1 MFAYTIREAAVLTS
15 FKEKL
20 RQYINKSY
28 KYTMQFLASPVVNDY
43 HDNERLVLIAVN
55 KSVYQ
60 NLYSFMHL
68 NESNMQ
74 YAAFACLEN
83 ALYAMRL
90 YNALVLNPDY
100 LHTYITSPDFS
111 LEEAEREQDEKQQA
125 DPEKAEQFSVREFY
139 HSLHRFNT
147 FVLKT
152 PAISSQLCNKNLYL
166 GLACG
171 QELSDELQ
179 NEVRKNM
186 TGAYLSLR
194 KHTKLFFNGGIDED
208 MENLEDEI
216 YEMFTEYVKR
226 FSSFL

>member
-1 MFAYTIREAAVLTS
+1 MFAYTIREAAFLTS
-15 FKEKL
+15 FKEKFS
-20 RQYINKSY
+20 QYINKSY
-28 KYTMQFLASPVVNDY
+28 KYTMQFLASPIVSDY
-43 HDNERLVLIAVN
+43 HDNERLILISIN

-90 YNALVLNPDY
+90 YNALALNPDY
-100 LHTYITSPDFS
+100 MHTYITSPDFS
-111 LEEAEREQDEKQQA
+111 LEDAEREQDEKQQEYS
-125 DPEKAEQFSVREFY
+125 DKTEHFSVKEFY
-139 HSLHRFNT
+139 LALHQFNT
-147 FVLKT
+147 FVLKS

-186 TGAYLSLR
+186 TGAYLSLS

-208 MENLEDEI
+208 MENLEDEL

-226 FSSFL
+226 FS

>member
-1 MFAYTIREAAVLTS
+1 MFAYTIREAAFLTS

-111 LEEAEREQDEKQQA
+111 L
-125 DPEKAEQFSVREFY
+125 
-139 HSLHRFNT
+139 
-147 FVLKT
+147 
-152 PAISSQLCNKNLYL
+152 
-166 GLACG
+166 
-171 QELSDELQ
+171 
-179 NEVRKNM
+179 
-186 TGAYLSLR
+186 
-194 KHTKLFFNGGIDED
+194 
-208 MENLEDEI
+208 
-216 YEMFTEYVKR
+216 
-226 FSSFL
+226 

>member
-1 MFAYTIREAAVLTS
+1 MPPLHVWKTRSTPCASTTRWCSIPTICT
-15 FKEKL
+15 
-20 RQYINKSY
+20 
-28 KYTMQFLASPVVNDY
+28 P
-43 HDNERLVLIAVN
+43 
-55 KSVYQ
+55 
-60 NLYSFMHL
+60 
-68 NESNMQ
+68 
-74 YAAFACLEN
+74 
-83 ALYAMRL
+83 
-90 YNALVLNPDY
+90 
-100 LHTYITSPDFS
+100 TSPLPIFS

>member
-1 MFAYTIREAAVLTS
+1 MFAYTIREAAFLTS
-15 FKEKL
+15 FKEKFS
-20 RQYINKSY
+20 QYINKSY
-28 KYTMQFLASPVVNDY
+28 KYTMQFLASPIVSDY
-43 HDNERLVLIAVN
+43 HDNERLILISIN

-90 YNALVLNPDY
+90 YNVLALNPDY
-100 LHTYITSPDFS
+100 MHTYITSPDFS
-111 LEEAEREQDEKQQA
+111 LEEAEREHDEKQQEYS
-125 DPEKAEQFSVREFY
+125 DKTEHFSVKEFY
-139 HSLHRFNT
+139 HALHQFNT
-147 FVLKT
+147 FVLKS

-186 TGAYLSLR
+186 TGAYLSLS

-208 MENLEDEI
+208 MENLEDEL

-226 FSSFL
+226 FS

>member
-1 MFAYTIREAAVLTS
+1 MFAYTIREAAFLTS
-15 FKEKL
+15 FKEKF

-90 YNALVLNPDY
+90 YNALVLNPHY
-100 LHTYITSPDFS
+100 MHTYITSPDFS
-111 LEEAEREQDEKQQA
+111 LEEAEREQDE
-125 DPEKAEQFSVREFY
+125 
-139 HSLHRFNT
+139 
-147 FVLKT
+147 
-152 PAISSQLCNKNLYL
+152 SS
-166 GLACG
+166 
-171 QELSDELQ
+171 
-179 NEVRKNM
+179 RRIP
-186 TGAYLSLR
+186 TR
-194 KHTKLFFNGGIDED
+194 
-208 MENLEDEI
+208 
-216 YEMFTEYVKR
+216 R
-226 FSSFL
+226 SSFRSGSFIIRCTASILLY

>member
-1 MFAYTIREAAVLTS
+1 MFAYTIREAAFLTS
-15 FKEKL
+15 FKEKFS
-20 RQYINKSY
+20 QYINKSY
-28 KYTMQFLASPVVNDY
+28 KYTMQFLASPIVSDY
-43 HDNERLVLIAVN
+43 HDNERLILISIN

-90 YNALVLNPDY
+90 YNALALYPDY
-100 LHTYITSPDFS
+100 MHTYITSPDFV
-111 LEEAEREQDEKQQA
+111 LEEAEREQDEKQQEYS
-125 DPEKAEQFSVREFY
+125 DKTEHFSVKEFY
-139 HSLHRFNT
+139 HALHQFNT
-147 FVLKT
+147 FVLKS

-186 TGAYLSLR
+186 TGAYLSLS

-226 FSSFL
+226 FS

>member
-1 MFAYTIREAAVLTS
+1 M
-15 FKEKL
+15 
-20 RQYINKSY
+20 
-28 KYTMQFLASPVVNDY
+28 ASPIVSDY
-43 HDNERLVLIAVN
+43 HDNERLILISIN

-90 YNALVLNPDY
+90 YNALALNPDY
-100 LHTYITSPDFS
+100 MHTYITSPDFS
-111 LEEAEREQDEKQQA
+111 LEDAEREQDEKQQEYS
-125 DPEKAEQFSVREFY
+125 DKTEHFSVKEFY
-139 HSLHRFNT
+139 HALHQFNT
-147 FVLKT
+147 FVLKS

-186 TGAYLSLR
+186 TGAYLSLS

-208 MENLEDEI
+208 MENLEDEL

-226 FSSFL
+226 FS

>member
-1 MFAYTIREAAVLTS
+1 M
-15 FKEKL
+15 
-20 RQYINKSY
+20 
-28 KYTMQFLASPVVNDY
+28 
-43 HDNERLVLIAVN
+43 
-55 KSVYQ
+55 
-60 NLYSFMHL
+60 
-68 NESNMQ
+68 
-74 YAAFACLEN
+74 
-83 ALYAMRL
+83 
-90 YNALVLNPDY
+90 
-100 LHTYITSPDFS
+100 
-111 LEEAEREQDEKQQA
+111 
-125 DPEKAEQFSVREFY
+125 QFSVREFY
-139 HSLHRFNT
+139 HSLHRLNT

>member
-1 MFAYTIREAAVLTS
+1 MFAYTIREAAFLTS

-139 HSLHRFNT
+139 HSLCKMRSE
-147 FVLKT
+147 KT
-152 PAISSQLCNKNLYL
+152 
-166 GLACG
+166 
-171 QELSDELQ
+171 
-179 NEVRKNM
+179 
-186 TGAYLSLR
+186 
-194 KHTKLFFNGGIDED
+194 
-208 MENLEDEI
+208 
-216 YEMFTEYVKR
+216 
-226 FSSFL
+226 

>member
-1 MFAYTIREAAVLTS
+1 MFTYTIREAAFLTS
-15 FKEKL
+15 FKEKI

-28 KYTMQFLASPVVNDY
+28 KYTMQFLASPIVNDY
-43 HDNERLVLIAVN
+43 HDNERLILIAIN
-55 KSVYQ
+55 KSIYQ

-83 ALYAMRL
+83 ALCAMRL
-90 YNALVLNPDY
+90 YNTLVLNPAY
-100 LHTYITSPDFS
+100 MHTYITSPDFS
-111 LEEAEREQDEKQQA
+111 PEEAEREQEEKQQTYS
-125 DPEKAEQFSVREFY
+125 DKAEQFSVKEFY
-139 HSLHRFNT
+139 NALHQFNT
-147 FVLKT
+147 FVLKS
-152 PAISSQLCNKNLYL
+152 PAISSQLYNNNLYL

-186 TGAYLSLR
+186 TGAYLSLS

-208 MENLEDEI
+208 MENFEDEI
-216 YEMFTEYVKR
+216 YEMFTEYVKL
-226 FSSFL
+226 FS

>member
-1 MFAYTIREAAVLTS
+1 M
-15 FKEKL
+15 
-20 RQYINKSY
+20 
-28 KYTMQFLASPVVNDY
+28 
-43 HDNERLVLIAVN
+43 
-55 KSVYQ
+55 
-60 NLYSFMHL
+60 
-68 NESNMQ
+68 
-74 YAAFACLEN
+74 
-83 ALYAMRL
+83 
-90 YNALVLNPDY
+90 
-100 LHTYITSPDFS
+100 
-111 LEEAEREQDEKQQA
+111 DEKQQA
-125 DPEKAEQFSVREFY
+125 NPDKAEQFSVREFY

>member
-1 MFAYTIREAAVLTS
+1 MFAYTIREAAFLTS
-15 FKEKL
+15 FKEKFS
-20 RQYINKSY
+20 QYINKSY
-28 KYTMQFLASPVVNDY
+28 KYTMQFLASPIVSDY
-43 HDNERLVLIAVN
+43 HDNERLILISIN

-90 YNALVLNPDY
+90 YNALSLNPDY
-100 LHTYITSPDFS
+100 MHTYITSPDFS
-111 LEEAEREQDEKQQA
+111 LEDAEREQDEKQHEYS
-125 DPEKAEQFSVREFY
+125 DKTEHFSVKEFY
-139 HSLHRFNT
+139 HALHQFNT
-147 FVLKT
+147 FVLKS

-186 TGAYLSLR
+186 TGAYLSLS

-226 FSSFL
+226 FS